1 MYIIHIYLYIHT
13 CNIYKN
19 ELGTASLAP
28 CALYTDSK
36 DFPNHLSEVFQT
48 MVWEIREIITISLI
62 TEYDGY
68 KKVVPG
74 TIYKFLNKKWI
85 FV

>member
-48 MVWEIREIITISLI
+48 MV
-62 TEYDGY
+62 
-68 KKVVPG
+68 
-74 TIYKFLNKKWI
+74 
-85 FV
+85 

>member
-1 MYIIHIYLYIHT
+1 MISHVIYIYIYIMYIIHIYLYIHT

-48 MVWEIREIITISLI
+48 MV
-62 TEYDGY
+62 
-68 KKVVPG
+68 
-74 TIYKFLNKKWI
+74 
-85 FV
+85 